1 MSRAPSKT
9 DLPEARDGLGAYTR
23 DELFRMDLRFVE
35 AMRRAHPEREEG
47 RP

>member
-1 MSRAPSKT
+1 
-9 DLPEARDGLGAYTR
+9 
-23 DELFRMDLRFVE
+23 LFRMDLRFVE